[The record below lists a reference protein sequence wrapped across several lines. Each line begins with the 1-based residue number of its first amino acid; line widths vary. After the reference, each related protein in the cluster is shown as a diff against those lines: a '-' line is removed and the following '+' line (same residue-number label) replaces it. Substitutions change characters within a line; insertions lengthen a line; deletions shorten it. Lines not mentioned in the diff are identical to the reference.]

1 MSAIFSQRSLRC
13 VLVLVYQAVQVKVGE
28 APIPEKN
35 VIDQICSKAEPPE
48 LVGKVV

>member
-1 MSAIFSQRSLRC
+1 MSAI
-13 VLVLVYQAVQVKVGE
+13 LVTKEPQLCSCPVYQAVQVKVGE